1 MTDPALDDEQT
12 RAVEIDPSVRQVV
25 IAGPG
30 SGKTEVVSA
39 LAAHLVEE
47 GVALDGE
54 LLIISFSN
62 AAVHAVDRRLR
73 SKQMPPATVQTLDS
87 LAAQII
93 QDVAN
98 EDPTSL
104 SFDERVRRATAILDD
119 EGWYRIDDLRHL
131 IVDEVQDIVGLR
143 ADLLL
148 AVIRSLDDDA
158 GFTLLGDLAQGIY
171 DFQLRVTDPR
181 RPTSGTT
188 AARVLGRLAADPD
201 VREVTLRGQYR
212 ARTRETR
219 AAAGLRDAVMTGR
232 GDHQVRAFEASIVNI
247 GPLDEAITASRRWSG
262 TTAFLTYTNGQAL
275 LVADALSRTGLPVE
289 LRRSAHD
296 LSLDGWIA
304 CLFADHPT
312 VSIDRAAF
320 GELVSTL
327 PGDHDAHALWR
338 ALRAVTRSRGPE
350 LDVSHLGSTL
360 ASSRRRPPELTTG
373 STTGMIVSTIHR
385 AKGLE
390 FDNVVL
396 VEFPSRG
403 ETEDAASADE
413 ASRVKFVALTRA
425 ANRLARCSGPDDR
438 RMSIVPG
445 DPTGRW
451 YRRGMR
457 GGTVAIELRHDDL
470 DPTPAGMPDART
482 KEMLRNLPTEGVP
495 LELRLD
501 PRASTLHRP
510 VYAVYIDGCA
520 AGRTNEAFG
529 DALARA
535 RFNASGAWP
544 ILEGGFVRHTKTA
557 VAPTPT
563 PAAPNGVWLLPAVS
577 GLLRTNWKGD

>member
-1 MTDPALDDEQT
+1 MTGPTLDEEQT
-12 RAVEIDPSVRQVV
+12 RAVEIDPSARQVV

-73 SKQMPPATVQTLDS
+73 AQQMPPATVQTLDS

-98 EDPTSL
+98 EDPTPL
-104 SFDERVRRATAILDD
+104 SFDERVRRATSIVGD

-148 AVIRSLDDDA
+148 AIIRSLPEEA

-171 DFQLRVTDPR
+171 DFQLRATDPR
-181 RPTSGTT
+181 GPTSGTT
-188 AARVLGRLAADPD
+188 AAQLLARLAADPD
-201 VREVTLRGQYR
+201 VREVILRGQYR

-232 GDHQVRAFEASIVNI
+232 GDHHVRAFEASLVNI
-247 GPLDEAITASRRWSG
+247 GALDEAITASLRWSG

-275 LVADALSRTGLPVE
+275 LVADAISRAGLPVE
-289 LRRSAHD
+289 LRRSAQD

-304 CLFADHPT
+304 CLFADHPAA
-312 VSIDRAAF
+312 SIDRAAF
-320 GELVSTL
+320 GELVSAL
-327 PGDHDAHALWR
+327 PGDHDARALWR
-338 ALRAVTRSRGPE
+338 ALQAVTRSRGPE
-350 LDVSHLGSTL
+350 LDVTHLGSAL
-360 ASSRRRPPELTTG
+360 ASSRRREPELTTR

-396 VEFPSRG
+396 VEFPPRG
-403 ETEDAASADE
+403 EADAAAADE
-413 ASRVKFVALTRA
+413 ALRVKFVALTRA

-438 RMSIVPG
+438 GMSIVPG

-451 YRRGMR
+451 YRRGRR
-457 GGTVAIELRHDDL
+457 GGMVAVELRHDDL
-470 DPTPAGMPDART
+470 DPTPAGMPDAQAR
-482 KEMLRNLPTEGVP
+482 EMLRNLPPEGLP

-510 VYAVYIDGCA
+510 VYAVYIDGCT
-520 AGRTNEAFG
+520 AGRTSEAFG

-535 RFNASGAWP
+535 RFSTSGAWP
-544 ILEGGFVRHTKTA
+544 TLEGGFVRHTRTA
-557 VAPTPT
+557 VASTPT
-563 PAAPNGVWLLPAVS
+563 PAAPNGMWLMPAVS